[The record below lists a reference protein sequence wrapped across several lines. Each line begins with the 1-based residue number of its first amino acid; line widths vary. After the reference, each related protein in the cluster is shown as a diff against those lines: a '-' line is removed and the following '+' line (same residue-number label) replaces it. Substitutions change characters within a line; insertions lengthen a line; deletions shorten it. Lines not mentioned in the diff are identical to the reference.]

1 MGNHLSCA
9 TTRVARKGAAMSTA
23 TTTAAGT
30 KTSVLD
36 RVALIGTVLAVIVL
50 AVPLAYTGYAALTG
64 NVTLETSDDISNL
77 LRNGLIVTVAALVLG
92 LLAFVFGLLGAI
104 RHKGVGRIV
113 TTVIALVV
121 LVGGA
126 VFLLLGVL
134 PRASAMQTVQDKT
147 APFAT
152 TMRDNCKAPLN
163 QTQKDLFAALI
174 HTTNTLTD
182 DTGFATFMQ
191 ADAAALD
198 KDATKLANSLTT
210 LNSTTVPD
218 AKYQPLLDDCK
229 ASVKAT
235 HDFLKDPNSANA
247 IPLPPPFNA
256 LAAKIDGVD
265 LLSNSAAAA
274 TGKTPLGPLPK
285 GTVEPLVQQAL
296 TQAVST
302 SNPKLTA
309 EGDQL
314 TQDLKDTLTNTMAPF
329 KVDTDKIVG

>member
-1 MGNHLSCA
+1 
-9 TTRVARKGAAMSTA
+9 MSTA

-36 RVALIGTVLAVIVL
+36 RVALIGTVLGVIVL

-64 NVTLETSDDISNL
+64 NVTLESTDDISNL
-77 LRNGLIVTVAALVLG
+77 LRNGLIATVVALVLG

-104 RHKGVGRIV
+104 RRKGVGRVV
-113 TTVIALVV
+113 TTVIALLV
-121 LVGGA
+121 LAGSA

-134 PRASAMQTVQDKT
+134 PRASAMQTVRDKT

-152 TMRDNCKAPLN
+152 TMRDTCKTPLN
-163 QTQKDLFAALI
+163 QTQKDLFTALV
-174 HTTNTLTD
+174 HTTNSLTD
-182 DTGFATFMQ
+182 DKGFATFMQ

-198 KDATKLANSLTT
+198 NDATTLNNSLAK

-235 HDFLKDPNSANA
+235 HDFLKDPTSANA

-256 LAAKIDGVD
+256 LAPKIDGVD
-265 LLSNSAAAA
+265 LLTNSAALA
-274 TGKTPLGPLPK
+274 TGQTPLGKLPA

-296 TQAVST
+296 SQAVST

-314 TQDLKDTLTNTMAPF
+314 TQDLKDTLTNTMSPF
-329 KVDTDKIVG
+329 KVDTDNIVQ